1 MIVWV
6 WFLFLVN
13 LFQVSRSLESSVLLK
28 VQDTVVALGAEA
40 TSVETPRGHHAVS
53 EGGDLLV
60 LLQLWLGY
68 LGFPRG
74 SEVPPHACPIA

>member
-1 MIVWV
+1 M
-6 WFLFLVN
+6 
-13 LFQVSRSLESSVLLK
+13 
-28 VQDTVVALGAEA
+28 
-40 TSVETPRGHHAVS
+40 ETPRGHHAVS